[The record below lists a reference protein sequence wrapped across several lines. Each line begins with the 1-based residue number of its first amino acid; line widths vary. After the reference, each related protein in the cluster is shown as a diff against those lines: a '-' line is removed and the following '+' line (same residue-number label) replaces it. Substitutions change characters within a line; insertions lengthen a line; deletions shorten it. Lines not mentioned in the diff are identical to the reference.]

1 MEIQRKCGIEG
12 HGQSSNHYCGTS
24 NQSQKKEPRS
34 KMYTDIGDFIESEP
48 PNKVAHEWEQSIV
61 EVVHF
66 LKPLT
71 VENQIILDP
80 LMGSGTTGI
89 AVLNHNR
96 KFIGIEIDKD
106 NFEIAKHRISKV
118 VKENKVEK

>member
-24 NQSQKKEPRS
+24 NQSQKKEPS
-34 KMYTDIGDFIESEP
+34 APTMYTDIGDFIESEP
-48 PNKVAHEWEQSIV
+48 PKKELHEWEQSAI

-71 VENQIILDP
+71 VENQIVLDP
-80 LMGSGTTGI
+80 FMGSGTTGI
-89 AVLNHNR
+89 ATLNLNR
-96 KFIGIEIDKD
+96 KFIGIEIDKER
-106 NFEIAKHRISKV
+106 FEIARANIH
-118 VKENKVEK
+118 NY